1 MALESRSARVYNQ
14 QQFWKIKMN
23 VEKSKI
29 ELCAY
34 ALLTFT
40 LMLAGCRAQHQYDE
54 LEQVCSPQIDMAEV
68 MQAAEDVLADLHFTI
83 DKADTDIGLIRTRP
97 LPGAQLFEFWRD
109 DNVGAFNIT
118 EANLH
123 TIRRVAQLS
132 FSQQGEQLCINCD
145 VRTYRLSL
153 PEHEVTSSARAYRI
167 FSRCTPSMQKLE
179 LNPEQQKNMAWIDL
193 GRDEQLATKILK
205 RIENTLNAKMKQNT
219 KHASRDTRYE
229 L

>member
-1 MALESRSARVYNQ
+1 MMLERRTTRVYNQ
-14 QQFWKIKMN
+14 QLWKIKMN

-29 ELCAY
+29 ELCTY

-40 LMLAGCRAQHQYDE
+40 PMLAGCLAQQPYNA
-54 LEQVCSPQIDMAEV
+54 LEQVCIPQSDIAKV
-68 MQAAEDVLADLHFTI
+68 MQAAEDVLADMHFTI
-83 DKADTDIGLIRTRP
+83 DKADTDIGFIRTGP
-97 LPGAQLFEFWRD
+97 LAGAQLFEFWRD
-109 DNVGAFNIT
+109 DNVGAFNT
-118 EANLH
+118 AEANLH

-153 PEHEVTSSARAYRI
+153 PEHEVTSSAKAYQM
-167 FSRCTPSMQKLE
+167 FSRSTPSMQKLE

-205 RIENTLNAKMKQNT
+205 RIENTLYAKMKQDT
-219 KHASRDTRYE
+219 KHTSRDTRYE

>member
-1 MALESRSARVYNQ
+1 
-14 QQFWKIKMN
+14 MN
-23 VEKSKI
+23 IEKSKI
-29 ELCAY
+29 ELCTY

-40 LMLAGCRAQHQYDE
+40 LMLTGCCTQESYQA
-54 LEQVCSPQIDMAEV
+54 LEQVCLQQMDMAEA
-68 MQAAEDVLADLHFTI
+68 MQAVEVVLADMHFTI
-83 DKADTDIGLIRTRP
+83 DKSDTDIGFIRTRP

-109 DNVGAFNIT
+109 DNVGAFNT
-118 EANLH
+118 AEANLH
-123 TIRRVAQLS
+123 TTRRVAQLS
-132 FSQQGEQLCINCD
+132 LSQQGEQLCINCD

-153 PEHEVTSSARAYRI
+153 PEHEVTSSAKAYQM
-167 FSRCTPSMQKLE
+167 FSRSTPSMQKLE
-179 LNPEQQKNMAWIDL
+179 LNPEQQKNMAWVDL